1 MKLDISDEGD
11 VTIVEFT
18 GELDAFNLAQTA
30 KDIDGL
36 IDAGDKKLVFN
47 LKKLA
52 FINSSALGYLIKV
65 RKKAQA
71 VGGDVVLVQP
81 SNFFRK
87 TLVTLGLD
95 KLFSVYETTDDGVHH
110 YAAKGKLAAPGA
122 DLGEEIDETLTGA
135 NAVMFSL
142 EPPIPGA
149 KRYVGRIT
157 SLYNNGLKFR
167 WEVPGWTRDFRP
179 PLSTA
184 NFDKEI
190 HPGRRMRIKF
200 RQPFMVQGHYFEMD
214 AVISSV
220 SRDVR
225 DDGQDVAAFGVKY
238 ENAKPDDLEMLKR
251 FVDDMAELRSEIDQA
266 RGQASK

>member
-1 MKLDISDEGD
+1 MKLDISDQGD

-30 KDIDGL
+30 KDIDAL
-36 IDAGDKKLVFN
+36 IDSGDVKLVFN
-47 LKKLA
+47 LKKLS

-71 VGGDVVLVQP
+71 VSGDVVLVQP

-95 KLFSVYETTDDGVHH
+95 KLFSCYETTDDGVAH
-110 YAAKGKLAAPGA
+110 YTSKLASPGA
-122 DLGEEIDETLTGA
+122 DLGAEIDSTLTGA
-135 NAVMFSL
+135 NAIMFSI
-142 EPPIPGA
+142 EPPLPGA

-184 NFDKEI
+184 NFDKEM
-190 HPGRRMRIKF
+190 HPGRKLRIKF

-214 AVISSV
+214 SAITNIA
-220 SRDVR
+220 RDVR
-225 DDGQDVAAFGVKY
+225 DDGQDEAVFSVKY
-238 ENAKPDDLEMLKR
+238 ENAKAEDLDMLKR

-266 RGQASK
+266 RGQASA

>member
-1 MKLDISDEGD
+1 MKLDITEQGG
-11 VTIVEFT
+11 VTVVAFAGEF
-18 GELDAFNLAQTA
+18 DAFNLADVA
-30 KDIDGL
+30 KQIDAL
-36 IDAGDKKLVFN
+36 IDDGRVRVVFD
-47 LKKLA
+47 LRRLS
-52 FINSSALGYLIKV
+52 FINSSALGYIIKA

-71 VGGDVVLVQP
+71 GGGDVVLAQP

-95 KLFSVYETTDDGVHH
+95 KLFCVYETVDDGVGH
-110 YAAKGKLAAPGA
+110 YTSKLSAPGA
-122 DLGEEIDETLTGA
+122 DLGDEVDESLTGA
-135 NAVMFSL
+135 NAVLFSL
-142 EPPIPGA
+142 VPALGT

-157 SLYNNGLKFR
+157 SLYSNGLKFR

-190 HPGRRMRIKF
+190 HPGRKLRLKF

-214 AVISSV
+214 ATIALVN
-220 SRDVR
+220 RDVL
-225 DDGQDVAAFGVKY
+225 DDGRNEAVFSVRY
-238 ENAKPDDLEMLKR
+238 ESARAEDLDLLKR

-266 RGQASK
+266 RNQPAP

>member
-1 MKLDISDEGD
+1 MKLDIADQGD

-18 GELDAFNLAQTA
+18 GELDAFNLAATA
-30 KDIDGL
+30 KDLDAL
-36 IDAGDKKLVFN
+36 IDAGDSKLVFN
-47 LKKLA
+47 LKKLT

-65 RKKAQA
+65 RKKAQS

-95 KLFSVYETTDDGVHH
+95 KLFSCYETTDDGVHH
-110 YAAKGKLAAPGA
+110 FEAKGKSGAPGA
-122 DLGEEIDETLTGA
+122 DLGAEIDSTLLGA
-135 NAVMFSL
+135 NALMFSL
-142 EPPIPGA
+142 EPPIAGA

-214 AVISSV
+214 ATIALIA
-220 SRDVR
+220 RDVL
-225 DDGQDVAAFGVKY
+225 DDGRNEAAFSVKY
-238 ENAKPDDLEMLKR
+238 DGAKPDDLALLKR

-266 RGQASK
+266 RGQASA

>member
-1 MKLDISDEGD
+1 MKLDITEADG
-11 VTIVEFT
+11 VTLVAFD
-18 GELDAFNLAQTA
+18 GELDAFNLAATA
-30 KDIDGL
+30 KE
-36 IDAGDKKLVFN
+36 IDALVDGGEARLVFD
-47 LKKLA
+47 LKKLS

-71 VGGDVVLVQP
+71 AGGDVVLVEP

-95 KLFSVYETTDDGVHH
+95 KLFSVYESRDDGVRH
-110 YAAKGKLAAPGA
+110 YTSKLARPGA
-122 DLGEEIDETLTGA
+122 DLGDEIDETLTGA
-135 NAVMFSL
+135 NAILFSMI
-142 EPPIPGA
+142 PPLGP
-149 KRYVGRIT
+149 KKYVGRIT
-157 SLYNNGLKFR
+157 SLYANGLKFR
-167 WEVPGWTRDFRP
+167 WEVPGWTKDFRP

-214 AVISSV
+214 ASIALVG
-220 SRDVR
+220 RDVR
-225 DDGQDVAAFGVKY
+225 DDGRDEAVFSIRY
-238 ENAKPDDLEMLKR
+238 EGARPEDLDLLER

-266 RGQASK
+266 RGKPPAS

>member
-1 MKLDISDEGD
+1 MKLDIVQDGD
-11 VTIVEFT
+11 VTILEFQ
-18 GELDAFNLAQTA
+18 GEFDAFNLAPTA
-30 KDIDGL
+30 KAVDGL
-36 IDAGDKKLVFN
+36 IEQGDVRLVFN
-47 LKKLA
+47 LKKLS
-52 FINSSALGYLIKV
+52 FINSSALGYLIKA

-71 VGGDVVLVQP
+71 AGGDVVLVQP

-95 KLFSVYETTDDGVHH
+95 KLFCVYEAVDDGVRH
-110 YAAKGKLAAPGA
+110 YTSELASPGA
-122 DLGEEIDETLTGA
+122 DLGAEIDETLTGA
-135 NAVMFSL
+135 NAIMFSMI
-142 EPPIPGA
+142 PPIGT

-190 HPGRRMRIKF
+190 HPGRRMRVKF

-214 AVISSV
+214 ATIALI
-220 SRDVR
+220 SRDVL
-225 DDGQDVAAFGVKY
+225 DDGRNEAVFSVKY
-238 ENAKPDDLEMLKR
+238 ENAKAEDLDLLKR

-266 RGQASK
+266 RGAS

>member
-1 MKLDISDEGD
+1 MKLDMSQAGD

-18 GELDAFNLAQTA
+18 GEFDAFNLAPTA
-30 KDIDGL
+30 KEIDGL
-36 IDAGDKKLVFN
+36 IDGGESKLVFE
-47 LKKLA
+47 LRRLT

-65 RKKAQA
+65 RKKAVA
-71 VGGDVVLVQP
+71 AGGDVVLAQP

-95 KLFSVYETTDDGVHH
+95 KIFCVYETADDGIRH
-110 YAAKGKLAAPGA
+110 YTSKLATPGA

-135 NAVMFSL
+135 NALLFSMV
-142 EPPIPGA
+142 PPIGT

-157 SLYNNGLKFR
+157 SLYSNGLKFR

-184 NFDKEI
+184 NFDKEM
-190 HPGRRMRIKF
+190 HPGRKMKIKF

-214 AVISSV
+214 ATIALI
-220 SRDVR
+220 SRDVL
-225 DDGQDVAAFGVKY
+225 DDGRNEAVFSLKY
-238 ENAKPDDLEMLKR
+238 DGAKPEDLDMLKR

-266 RGQASK
+266 RGQAGPG

>member
-1 MKLDISDEGD
+1 MKLDISKMGK
-11 VTIVEFT
+11 VTIVDFDGEF
-18 GELDAFNLAQTA
+18 DAFNLAPTA
-30 KDIDGL
+30 KEVDALIDG
-36 IDAGDKKLVFN
+36 GETRLVFN
-47 LKKLA
+47 LKKLS

-71 VGGDVVLVQP
+71 AGGDVVLAQP

-95 KLFSVYETTDDGVHH
+95 KIFCVYETTEDGIRH
-110 YAAKGKLAAPGA
+110 YTAKLAVPGA
-122 DLGEEIDETLTGA
+122 DLGDEVDETLTGQ
-135 NAVMFSL
+135 NALLFSFV
-142 EPPIPGA
+142 PPLGP
-149 KRYVGRIT
+149 KKNVGRIT
-157 SLYNNGLKFR
+157 SLYSNGLKFR

-190 HPGRRMRIKF
+190 HPGRKVRIKF

-214 AVISSV
+214 AVIALV
-220 SRDVR
+220 NRDVL
-225 DDGQDVAAFGVKY
+225 DDGRNEAIFSLKY
-238 ENAKPDDLEMLKR
+238 EGAKPDDLDLLKR

-266 RGQASK
+266 RGQA

>member
-1 MKLDISDEGD
+1 MKIDISTQGKI
-11 VTIVEFT
+11 TIVDFDGEF
-18 GELDAFNLAQTA
+18 DAFNLPQTA

-36 IDAGDKKLVFN
+36 IDGGEARLVFN
-47 LKKLA
+47 LKKLS

-71 VGGDVVLVQP
+71 AGGDVVLAQP

-95 KLFSVYETTDDGVHH
+95 KIFCVYETTEDGIRH
-110 YAAKGKLAAPGA
+110 YTAKLAAPGA
-122 DLGEEIDETLTGA
+122 DLGEEIDETLTGQ
-135 NAVMFSL
+135 NALLFSIV
-142 EPPIPGA
+142 PPIPGA

-157 SLYNNGLKFR
+157 SLYSNGLKFR
-167 WEVPGWTRDFRP
+167 WEVPGWTRDYRP

-184 NFDKEI
+184 NFDKEM
-190 HPGRRMRIKF
+190 HPGRKMRIKF

-214 AVISSV
+214 AAIALI

-225 DDGQDVAAFGVKY
+225 DDGVNEAVFSIKY
-238 ENAKPDDLEMLKR
+238 EGAKPDDLDLLKR

-266 RGQASK
+266 RKQA

>member
-1 MKLDISDEGD
+1 MKLDISHAGD
-11 VTIVEFT
+11 VTIVEFA
-18 GELDAFNLAQTA
+18 GEFDAFNLAPTA
-30 KDIDGL
+30 KELDAL
-36 IDAGDKKLVFN
+36 IESGSARLVFE
-47 LKKLA
+47 LHALS

-71 VGGDVVLVQP
+71 AGGDVVLARP

-95 KLFSVYETTDDGVHH
+95 RLFCVYETDEDGIRH
-110 YAAKGKLAAPGA
+110 YTAKLAIPGA
-122 DLGEEIDETLTGA
+122 DLGQEIDETLTGA
-135 NAVMFSL
+135 NTILFSMV
-142 EPPIPGA
+142 PAIGT

-157 SLYNNGLKFR
+157 SLYSNGLKFR

-184 NFDKEI
+184 NFDKEM
-190 HPGRRMRIKF
+190 HPGRKMRIKF

-214 AVISSV
+214 AAIALI

-225 DDGQDVAAFGVKY
+225 DDGRDEAVFSIKY
-238 ENAKPDDLEMLKR
+238 DSAKPEDLEMLKR

-266 RGQASK
+266 RGGA